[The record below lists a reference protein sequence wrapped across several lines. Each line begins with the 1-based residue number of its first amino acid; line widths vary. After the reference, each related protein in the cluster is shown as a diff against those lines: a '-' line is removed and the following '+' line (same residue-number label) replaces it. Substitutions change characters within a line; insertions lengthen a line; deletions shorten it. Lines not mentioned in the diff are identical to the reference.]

1 MFDTL
6 KVEPLL
12 FYLVFGESVLNDAVS
27 LVLFNIFSKFV
38 GSPFTA
44 GSMFFAIG
52 DFLIIFIGASH
63 GVRGERQGGDG
74 VVDDESFPRLASPSF
89 FCVARF
95 HRPLMA
101 QSNHLLFCPSPAD
114 PTSPIIVSPCGPLR

>member
-1 MFDTL
+1 VSVLAMFDTL

-52 DFLIIFIGASH
+52 DFLIIFIGTCIA
-63 GVRGERQGGDG
+63 
-74 VVDDESFPRLASPSF
+74 
-89 FCVARF
+89 
-95 HRPLMA
+95 
-101 QSNHLLFCPSPAD
+101 
-114 PTSPIIVSPCGPLR
+114 